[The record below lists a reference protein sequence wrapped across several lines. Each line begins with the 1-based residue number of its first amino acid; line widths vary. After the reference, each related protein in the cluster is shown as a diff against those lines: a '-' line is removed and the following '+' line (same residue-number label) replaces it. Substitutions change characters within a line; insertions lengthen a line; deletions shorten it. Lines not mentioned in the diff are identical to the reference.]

1 MRRSIEQETLQLS
14 PRVVLRPGEQFRAGR
29 GGPRYGKDSLGVR
42 GAFECRRIWRRG
54 SRVFVDCVEI
64 AAIEG
69 KLIGYGRAFTLFVE
83 GKPYRSAHCPGVVH
97 VPYKL
102 RRLAVA

>member
-1 MRRSIEQETLQLS
+1 MRIKQQETLQLS

-54 SRVFVDCVEI
+54 SRVFIDCVEL
-64 AAIEG
+64 AALAG
-69 KLIGYGRAFTLFVE
+69 NAIGYGRAFTLFVE

-102 RRLAVA
+102 RRLASA